1 MVWRGERG
9 EGRYQFGFEYWF
21 SLELAR
27 TWSSGAGAARET
39 ALNATM
45 AEMREVVNCIFIEF
59 VMGEVWW
66 MLLVM
71 IVLEESVGELR
82 CFEVILDED

>member
-1 MVWRGERG
+1 
-9 EGRYQFGFEYWF
+9 
-21 SLELAR
+21 
-27 TWSSGAGAARET
+27 
-39 ALNATM
+39 
-45 AEMREVVNCIFIEF
+45 
-59 VMGEVWW
+59 MGEVWW